1 MKPSQSIAA
10 LLRPSRWNV
19 LVLGALLWPALGQAQ
34 DRNEKLRQ
42 EEEGRYFQK
51 WLNQDVLYIIT
62 PQERAVFTKLTTVE
76 ERENFVEQF
85 WRRRDPNP
93 ETAFNDYK
101 SEHYRRIAYA
111 NANFTSGFPGWKMDR
126 GMIYIK
132 FGPPDEIERN
142 PTGGNYTRPDWEG
155 GGNTATY
162 PWQRWYYH
170 YIEGLGNE
178 VEVEFVDKS
187 MSGEYKIAMHS
198 DDKDALLNVPNA
210 GQTTYEF
217 FGILNKRDRNL
228 RKTNPASHLEPY
240 HYTRVKDLPFEKI
253 QTLVKLQSAPV
264 LNFSDLRT
272 VVTTE
277 VSYSDLPFQVTAHSF
292 PIRDEMRLVPVTIEV
307 AHKDLVYR
315 GRDSRQEAR
324 IQVYGELKDLRARIP
339 ARFEDTMALEFSNRD
354 FRRELQ
360 GSAMY
365 QKKLF
370 LPPGRYLLN
379 TVLRDDYGDK
389 LGTQRTLI
397 VVPGNKKE
405 LPLSISSPM
414 LAKRI
419 VPLDQSVDE
428 WYVTEPFIFPAYK
441 VYPNVSQ
448 KHPASEDLLVYFQ
461 IHNFA
466 LDQTSLEPR
475 LDVVCQV
482 ITSDNEVITPKELPN
497 LIRSADYV
505 EGIQVMPRLDL
516 PPGRYHF
523 RVQLKDQLAGTTT
536 QAETRFEVY
545 AGRDL
550 RNGIDF

>member
-1 MKPSQSIAA
+1 MGQS
-10 LLRPSRWNV
+10 
-19 LVLGALLWPALGQAQ
+19 Q
-34 DRNEKLRQ
+34 DRDERLRQ

-51 WLNQDVLYIIT
+51 WLNEDVLYIIT
-62 PQERAVFTKLTTVE
+62 PQERSVFNKLTTAE
-76 ERENFVEQF
+76 ERENFIEQF
-85 WRRRDPNP
+85 WRRRDPDP
-93 ETAFNDYK
+93 ETEFNDFK
-101 SEHYRRIAYA
+101 AEHYRRIAYA

-132 FGPPDEIERN
+132 FGPPNEIERM
-142 PTGGNYTRPDWEG
+142 PTGGHYTRPDWEG
-155 GGNTATY
+155 GGTTATY
-162 PWQRWYYH
+162 PWVRWYYR

-187 MSGEYKIAMHS
+187 MSGEYKIAMSS

-240 HYTRVKDLPFEKI
+240 HYTRIKDLPFEKI
-253 QTLVKLQSAPV
+253 QTLVKLQSAPA

-277 VSYSDLPFQVTAHSF
+277 ISYSDLPFQVTAHSF
-292 PIRDEMRLVPVTIEV
+292 PIRDDLRLVPVTIEV
-307 AHKDLVYR
+307 AHKDLVYKE
-315 GRDSRQEAR
+315 RDSRQEAR

-339 ARFEDTMALEFSNRD
+339 ARFEETMVLEFTNQE
-354 FRRELQ
+354 FKQGLH

-370 LPPGRYLLN
+370 LAPGRYLLN
-379 TVLRDDYGDK
+379 AVLRDDYGDK
-389 LGTQRTLI
+389 LGTQRILI
-397 VVPGNKKE
+397 VVPGNKEE

-419 VPLDQSVDE
+419 VPLDRSLDDS
-428 WYVTEPFIFPAYK
+428 YVADPFIFPGYK

-448 KHPASEDLLVYFQ
+448 KLNPREDLLVYFQ
-461 IHNFA
+461 IHNFT
-466 LDQTSLEPR
+466 LDQASLEPR
-475 LDVVCQV
+475 LDVLCQV
-482 ITSDNEVITPKELPN
+482 ITPDNKVIVPKALPN

-505 EGIQVMPRLDL
+505 EAIQVMPRLDL

-536 QAETRFEVY
+536 EAQTRFEVHVRGA
-545 AGRDL
+545 AGTE
-550 RNGIDF
+550 